1 MNFFIQQAA
10 LKEEKKIPVF
20 LTHTLK
26 LKLNLHG
33 KKKKK
38 KDTE

>member
-10 LKEEKKIPVF
+10 FKEEKKIPVF
-20 LTHTLK
+20 LTHL

-33 KKKKK
+33 KER
-38 KDTE
+38 DETGAYF